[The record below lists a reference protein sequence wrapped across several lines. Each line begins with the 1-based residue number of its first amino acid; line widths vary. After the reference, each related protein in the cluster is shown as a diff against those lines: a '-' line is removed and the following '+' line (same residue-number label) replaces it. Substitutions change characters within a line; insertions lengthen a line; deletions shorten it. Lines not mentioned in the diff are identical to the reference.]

1 MEPDHSAAYNTKSDR
16 SMVFCCQKIICDN
29 LSKLGEYLAQINL
42 KKKMFHGSFKK
53 KKKKNEP
60 YRKQMFLTYVRLFKQ
75 NHMNVQTRWSISL
88 KERAPH
94 LPNSFFF
101 GEGL

>member
-42 KKKMFHGSFKK
+42 KKKCFMEVSRRK
-53 KKKKNEP
+53 KKKKN
-60 YRKQMFLTYVRLFKQ
+60 
-75 NHMNVQTRWSISL
+75 MNPTEN
-88 KERAPH
+88 KC
-94 LPNSFFF
+94 F
-101 GEGL
+101 

>member
-42 KKKMFHGSFKK
+42 KKKNVSWKFQEEK
-53 KKKKNEP
+53 KKKKN
-60 YRKQMFLTYVRLFKQ
+60 
-75 NHMNVQTRWSISL
+75 MNPTEN
-88 KERAPH
+88 KC
-94 LPNSFFF
+94 F
-101 GEGL
+101 

>member
-53 KKKKNEP
+53 KKKK
-60 YRKQMFLTYVRLFKQ
+60 
-75 NHMNVQTRWSISL
+75 MNPTEN
-88 KERAPH
+88 KC
-94 LPNSFFF
+94 F
-101 GEGL
+101 

>member
-42 KKKMFHGSFKK
+42 KKKNVSWKFQEE
-53 KKKKNEP
+53 KKKKN
-60 YRKQMFLTYVRLFKQ
+60 
-75 NHMNVQTRWSISL
+75 MNPTEN
-88 KERAPH
+88 KC
-94 LPNSFFF
+94 F
-101 GEGL
+101 

>member
-42 KKKMFHGSFKK
+42 KKKNVSWKFQEE
-53 KKKKNEP
+53 KKKKN
-60 YRKQMFLTYVRLFKQ
+60 
-75 NHMNVQTRWSISL
+75 MNPIENKW
-88 KERAPH
+88 
-94 LPNSFFF
+94 F
-101 GEGL
+101 

>member
-42 KKKMFHGSFKK
+42 KKKNVSWKFQEEKK
-53 KKKKNEP
+53 KK
-60 YRKQMFLTYVRLFKQ
+60 T
-75 NHMNVQTRWSISL
+75 
-88 KERAPH
+88 
-94 LPNSFFF
+94 
-101 GEGL
+101 